1 MNRLDEFFSYISENE
16 NIRDVSSLLKQ
27 RTSNPFNE
35 ASQQIAYSIQLV
47 QESINENVSPF
58 IDEYNSILSFGSS
71 MTDEEREQF
80 IQDTNKSI
88 QEIEDCITELAKS
101 VKEGKM
107 GLKGQALD
115 HSVVVFQ
122 ILDKSLNKVRQQ
134 IDYLR
139 IQRSISLNRAKSA
152 NTPLEAPMSPAHIV
166 KKNAY
171 TLPNPEIKEKRM
183 PEINS
188 QYERSLLQ
196 EHDNIVA
203 ELIDFN
209 SQLKAADEKVENIGM
224 IMRSF
229 NELVSSQ
236 NQQIR
241 IIKKDVETAQANYEE
256 AHQQL
261 NIAFDKAKFQHLWM
275 AIVVIILG
283 LLLVI
288 KA

>member
-1 MNRLDEFFSYISENE
+1 MNRLDEFFSYLSQNE
-16 NIRDVSSLLKQ
+16 GIRDVSALLKQ

-35 ASQQIAYSIQLV
+35 ASEQIAYSIQLV

-58 IDEYNSILSFGSS
+58 IDQYNSILSFGSS

-88 QEIEDCITELAKS
+88 QEIENCITELAQS

-115 HSVVVFQ
+115 HSVAVFQ
-122 ILDKSLNKVRQQ
+122 ILDKSLNSVRQQ

-152 NTPLEAPMSPAHIV
+152 NTPLEAPLTPTQIV
-166 KKNAY
+166 RKNAH
-171 TLPNPEIKEKRM
+171 TLQNFDMHEKKK
-183 PEINS
+183 PDITS
-188 QYERSLLQ
+188 QYERSLIQ
-196 EHDNIVA
+196 EHDNIIA
-203 ELIDFN
+203 ELMDFN

-256 AHQQL
+256 AHQQI
-261 NIAFDKAKFQHLWM
+261 NIAFDKAKLQHLWM
-275 AIVVIILG
+275 AIVVMILG
-283 LLLVI
+283 IFLVI